1 MERKIEKYRIKT
13 AKEKL
18 KKRIKIKLNRLASNL
33 NIKLIKRSNKFILG
47 IAEFISNG
55 NKIKIELI
63 DWNFNGKCEA
73 YSNDIPFGILS
84 PSSYLHIETM
94 NIIYSNITIT
104 KLSVIPKEMI
114 LPSFLKYV
122 CQLIKEY
129 LK

>member
-55 NKIKIELI
+55 NKNKIELI
-63 DWNFNGKCEA
+63 D
-73 YSNDIPFGILS
+73 
-84 PSSYLHIETM
+84 
-94 NIIYSNITIT
+94 
-104 KLSVIPKEMI
+104 
-114 LPSFLKYV
+114 
-122 CQLIKEY
+122 
-129 LK
+129 